1 LEVEKLGAMERELTP
16 TEIAIKYLR
25 AQYTGEIIFLSFFV
39 ILLFLIINV
48 SFIYYYGLIPAIS
61 TIVGILTGMF
71 RTLKRRGKRAL
82 SPVERPELRKLCEGY
97 GDQAYIELRKELS
110 SKVEVTT
117 PFYLGLI
124 VLTMIAEILSP
135 NKLNLEVLN
144 DIDGLFVCTFGPW
157 LSSFTCSAG
166 SDFAIFP
173 TWRSMKMMEKFFK
186 EHPVK
191 TLPHTIRRWWAREMA
206 IKSGKR
212 PALITGLS
220 LLFYAVGISLFGIGL
235 VLMISGS
242 IGFPIYKQLDLMS
255 KELTG
260 WPFYGSNEVRA
271 QDLFRAAVG
280 AGLGLMAIGVFF
292 LVSARWMWKLMKW
305 GAIIAILASAIP
317 ITFGI
322 FFVMD
327 HPEKLFN
334 CLLIIIPSIIILL
347 IKHEWKKFM

>member
-1 LEVEKLGAMERELTP
+1 MGAMERELTP

-25 AQYTGEIIFLSFFV
+25 TQYTGEIIFLSFFV

-48 SFIYYYGLIPAIS
+48 LLIYYYGLIPTIS

-82 SPVERPELRKLCEGY
+82 SPLERPELRKLCEGY

-110 SKVEVTT
+110 SKIEVTT

-124 VLTMIAEILSP
+124 VLTMIAGILSP

-173 TWRSMKMMEKFFK
+173 TWRSMRALEKFFK
-186 EHPVK
+186 EHPIK
-191 TLPHTIRRWWAREMA
+191 TLPPTIRRWWAREMA
-206 IKSGKR
+206 VKSGKR

-220 LLFYAVGISLFGIGL
+220 LLFYTVGISLFVEGL
-235 VLMISGS
+235 VTMIFGF
-242 IGFPIYKQLDLMS
+242 IGFPIYEQLDLIS
-255 KELTG
+255 RELTG
-260 WPFYGSNEVRA
+260 LPLHGPNE
-271 QDLFRAAVG
+271 DLLREAVG

-292 LVSARWMWKLMKW
+292 LVSARWMWKLMKE

-334 CLLIIIPSIIILL
+334 YLLIIIPSIIILL